1 MLKNWISLTLN
12 ILFPQKCMV
21 CDKGRE
27 LICLNCA
34 QKTKNAEPT
43 KLGNIFSAANYHD
56 PVIKKSIWL
65 LKYRGVKSIAKPL
78 SDLILSRLALHLEI
92 ESPSD
97 LEVGLPSGGSPTSK
111 LDEWLII
118 PIPLSKKRL
127 KERGYNQTELLAKS
141 ISDKTKIPLVLDV
154 LYKNRHTETQVSI
167 KNKAARIENLKNVF
181 SVKNRGTIRN
191 KNIILVDDVTTTG
204 TTIAEA
210 TKTLR
215 VNGAQKVL
223 ALTVA
228 RD

>member
-1 MLKNWISLTLN
+1 MFKNWISLTLN
-12 ILFPQKCMV
+12 ILFPQRCIV
-21 CDKGRE
+21 CKKGGS
-27 LICLNCA
+27 LLCQDCA
-34 QKTKNAEPT
+34 QKTKLAEPT

-56 PVIKKSIWL
+56 PAIKKSIWL
-65 LKYRGVKSIAKPL
+65 LKYRGIKSIAKPL
-78 SDLILSRLALHLEI
+78 SELIFLRLCIHLNI
-92 ESPSD
+92 EPMEKD
-97 LEVGLPSGGSPTSK
+97 DEF
-111 LDEWLII
+111 LDPKEWMII

-127 KERGYNQTELLAKS
+127 RERGYNQTELLAKN
-141 ISDKTKIPLVLDV
+141 ISDKTKIPLMLDV

-167 KNKAARIENLKNVF
+167 KNKAERIENLKNAF
-181 SVKNRGTIRN
+181 SVRNRGLIRN

-215 VNGAQKVL
+215 VNGAIKVL

>member
-1 MLKNWISLTLN
+1 MLKNWISIILN

-21 CDKGRE
+21 CNKGGE

-34 QKTKNAEPT
+34 QKTKNAKPT

-56 PVIKKSIWL
+56 PAIKKSIWL
-65 LKYRGVKSIAKPL
+65 LKYRGIKSIAKPL
-78 SDLILSRLALHLEI
+78 AELVFLRLCLHLNIGAINSED
-92 ESPSD
+92 EFLD
-97 LEVGLPSGGSPTSK
+97 PT
-111 LDEWLII
+111 EWMII

-127 KERGYNQTELLAKS
+127 KERGYNQTELLARS

-167 KNKAARIENLKNVF
+167 KNKAQRIENLKNAF
-181 SVKNRGTIRN
+181 SVKNRGSMRN

-215 VNGAQKVL
+215 ANGAQKVL